1 MDNLTHTLVGVL
13 LGRAGLKRSTGRAT
27 AALVIASNLP
37 DSDSFV
43 ARLFGAEP
51 IAVHRGFTHGVGGW
65 LTLPFVTL
73 ALILLWD
80 RFRPSKEPVRPWAVL
95 LVAAIATLAH
105 SLLDLFTTYGT
116 RIFEP
121 LSHQWFYTGT
131 WFIVDPWVWIALIL
145 GLEFSWRAERLGGN
159 WNKPAIAAFAALFV
173 YAAFNVGITQR
184 VEAAARHHLAA
195 ARPTLVAAG
204 PQPILFWRRSILWRN
219 SKVHGFGSFDLVG
232 GLQIDRTSQPNRLDD
247 PRLARAMR
255 TSPHVRAFM
264 FWSRMPVVV
273 ERNGRAFLSD
283 QRFSRG
289 PMSRGGGPFLIP
301 LG

>member
-1 MDNLTHTLVGVL
+1 MGLR
-13 LGRAGLKRSTGRAT
+13 RATGRAMP
-27 AALVIASNLP
+27 ALIIASNLP
-37 DSDSFV
+37 DLDSWV
-43 ARLFGAEP
+43 APLWGGEP

-95 LVAAIATLAH
+95 LLAAIATLAH

-145 GLEFSWRAERLGGN
+145 GLEMSWRAERLGRN
-159 WNKPAIAAFAALFV
+159 WNKPAVAAFAALFA
-173 YAAFNVGITQR
+173 YAALNVGITQR

-195 ARPTLVAAG
+195 AHPTLVTAG
-204 PQPILFWRRSILWRN
+204 PQPILFWRRSIFWRN
-219 SKVHGFGSFDLVG
+219 STVHGFGTFDLVRG
-232 GLQIDRTSQPNRLDD
+232 FQIDPESQPNRLDD
-247 PRLARAMR
+247 PRLARAIR

-273 ERNGRAFLSD
+273 ERNGRAFLTD
-283 QRFSRG
+283 QRFARSPVSR
-289 PMSRGGGPFLIP
+289 RGGPFLIP